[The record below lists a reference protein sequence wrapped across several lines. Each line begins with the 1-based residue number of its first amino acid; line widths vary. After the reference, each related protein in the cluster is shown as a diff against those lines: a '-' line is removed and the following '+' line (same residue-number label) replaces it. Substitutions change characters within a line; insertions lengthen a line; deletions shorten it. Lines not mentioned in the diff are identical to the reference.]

1 MRRGI
6 LILSVAFATIFL
18 SCSNG
23 GVKGDGSEA
32 GIVVPQNDGSY
43 HLSVSKAVCY
53 SDNDNPSSNTAEWSI
68 RVSEAG
74 RYKVWIASATLDTL
88 NLKYSNP
95 VKVNLLD
102 NRLDVNPEC
111 DRVVT
116 NSKEVSL
123 PYYRADSY
131 MGSFYFP
138 ESGQYTLQV
147 ISEKI
152 FPAEA
157 SNFSIRPSGDTRL
170 LSVILTPVVR

>member
-6 LILSVAFATIFL
+6 LFFSIVFATVL
-18 SCSNG
+18 WSCSNG
-23 GVKGDGSEA
+23 RVSGEGDGTDT
-32 GIVVPQNDGSY
+32 IVPLTDGSY
-43 HLSVSKAVCY
+43 NLSVSKAICY
-53 SDNDNPSSNTAEWSI
+53 SDKDNPSSNTAEWNI
-68 RVSEAG
+68 KVSEAG

-111 DRVVT
+111 DRIVT
-116 NSKEVSL
+116 DSKEVSL

-138 ESGQYTLQV
+138 EAGKYTLQV

-152 FPAEA
+152 FPVEA
-157 SNFSIRPSGDTRL
+157 SNLSVKPLEDTRL
-170 LSVILTPVVR
+170 LSLILTPVIR

>member
-6 LILSVAFATIFL
+6 LILTVVLTTL
-18 SCSNG
+18 LWSCSNG
-23 GVKGDGSEA
+23 RVTGDGSEA
-32 GIVVPQNDGSY
+32 GLVVSQNDGSY
-43 HLSVSKAVCY
+43 HLSVSKAVCF
-53 SDNDNPSSNTAEWSI
+53 SDQDNPSSNTAEWSI
-68 RVSEAG
+68 GVSEAG

-88 NLKYSNP
+88 NLRYSNP

-116 NSKEVSL
+116 DSKEVSL

-138 ESGQYTLQV
+138 EAGQYTLQV

-152 FPAEA
+152 LPAEA
-157 SNFSIRPSGDTRL
+157 SNFNVRPSGDTRL

>member
-6 LILSVAFATIFL
+6 FILTVFFATIL
-18 SCSNG
+18 WSCNNG
-23 GVKGDGSEA
+23 SVAEDGSE
-32 GIVVPQNDGSY
+32 GDIVVPLKDGSY
-43 HLSVSKAVCY
+43 HLSVSKAACY
-53 SDNDNPSSNTAEWSI
+53 SDKDNPSSNTAEWNIS
-68 RVSEAG
+68 VGEAG

-88 NLKYSNP
+88 NLRYSNP

-111 DRVVT
+111 DKVVT
-116 NSKEVSL
+116 DSKEVSL

-138 ESGQYTLQV
+138 EPGNYTLQV

-157 SNFSIRPSGDTRL
+157 SNYSVRPSGDTRL
-170 LSVILTPVVR
+170 LSVILTPVIR